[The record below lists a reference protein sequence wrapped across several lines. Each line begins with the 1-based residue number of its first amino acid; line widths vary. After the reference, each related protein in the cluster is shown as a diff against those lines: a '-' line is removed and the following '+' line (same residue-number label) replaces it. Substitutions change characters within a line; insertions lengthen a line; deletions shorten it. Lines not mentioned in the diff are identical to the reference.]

1 MHFHRGNKGR
11 GPGPRMRG
19 EGGFGPGF
27 GAGFGEGFGRGFGP
41 GAGGGGGGH
50 RRGKRFAGEEL
61 RLMVLGLLAEKAPQH
76 GYQLIRSFA
85 AKSGD
90 AYTPSPGVLYPLLTL
105 LADMGLVEEVGG
117 EGTSRRS
124 YGLTEA
130 GRTEIEAKRAVAD
143 AAFARLAAMAEQAGR
158 ADAAPIKR
166 AMMNLRTA
174 SMQRMVRGDADS
186 ETALA
191 IAALLDEVA
200 QKIERL

>member
-1 MHFHRGNKGR
+1 MHFHKGKRGH
-11 GPGPRMRG
+11 GPSPRMRG
-19 EGGFGPGF
+19 GE
-27 GAGFGEGFGRGFGP
+27 FGEHFGRGFRDGFGGGP
-41 GAGGGGGGH
+41 GGGGGMGG

-61 RLMVLGLLAEKAPQH
+61 RLMVLGLLAEEAPQH

-105 LADMGLVEEVGG
+105 LADMGLVEEVGA

-124 YGLTEA
+124 YGLTDA
-130 GRTEIEAKRAVAD
+130 GRTEIEAKRAVID
-143 AAFARLAAMAEQAGR
+143 GAFARLAAMAEQAGR

-174 SMQRMVRGDADS
+174 SMQRMMRGDASS
-186 ETALA
+186 ETALS

>member
-1 MHFHRGNKGR
+1 MHFHKGNRGH
-11 GPGPRMRG
+11 GPSPRMRG
-19 EGGFGPGF
+19 NE
-27 GAGFGEGFGRGFGP
+27 FGEHFGRGFGGGFGHGP
-41 GAGGGGGGH
+41 GGGGGP

-61 RLMVLGLLAEKAPQH
+61 RLMVLGLLAEEAPQH

-90 AYTPSPGVLYPLLTL
+90 AYSPSPGVLYPLLTL
-105 LADMGLVEEVGG
+105 LADMGLAEEVAA
-117 EGTSRRS
+117 EGSSRRS
-124 YGLTEA
+124 YALTEA
-130 GRTEIEAKRAVAD
+130 GRAEVEAKRSVID

-158 ADAAPIKR
+158 TDAAPIKR

-174 SMQRMVRGDADS
+174 SMQRMTRGDADS

-191 IAALLDEVA
+191 IAALLDEAA

>member
-1 MHFHRGNKGR
+1 MHFHKGNKGR

-27 GAGFGEGFGRGFGP
+27 GAGFGEGFGRGP
-41 GAGGGGGGH
+41 GGGGGGGH

-61 RLMVLGLLAEKAPQH
+61 RLMVLGLLAEEAPQH

-124 YGLTEA
+124 YGLTDA
-130 GRTEIEAKRAVAD
+130 GRAEIEAKCAVID
-143 AAFARLAAMAEQAGR
+143 GAFARLAAMAEQAGR
-158 ADAAPIKR
+158 ADAGPIKR

-174 SMQRMVRGDADS
+174 SMQRMMRGDADS

-191 IAALLDEVA
+191 IAALLDEAA
-200 QKIERL
+200 QKIERLP

>member
-1 MHFHRGNKGR
+1 MHFHKGNKGR

-27 GAGFGEGFGRGFGP
+27 GAGFGEGFGRGP
-41 GAGGGGGGH
+41 GGGGGGGH

-61 RLMVLGLLAEKAPQH
+61 RLMVLGLLAEEAPQH

-124 YGLTEA
+124 YGLTDA
-130 GRTEIEAKRAVAD
+130 GRAEIEAKRAVID
-143 AAFARLAAMAEQAGR
+143 GAFARLAAMAEQAGR
-158 ADAAPIKR
+158 ADAGPIKR

-174 SMQRMVRGDADS
+174 SMQRMMRGDADS

-191 IAALLDEVA
+191 IAALLDEAA
-200 QKIERL
+200 QKIERLP

>member
-1 MHFHRGNKGR
+1 
-11 GPGPRMRG
+11 MRG
-19 EGGFGPGF
+19 ESGFGPGF
-27 GAGFGEGFGRGFGP
+27 GAGFGEGFGRGFGGGP
-41 GAGGGGGGH
+41 GGGGGG

-61 RLMVLGLLAEKAPQH
+61 RLMVLGLLAEEAPQH

-124 YGLTEA
+124 YGLTDA
-130 GRTEIEAKRAVAD
+130 GRTEIEAKRAVID
-143 AAFARLAAMAEQAGR
+143 GAFARLAAMAEQAGR

-174 SMQRMVRGDADS
+174 SMQRMMRGDASS
-186 ETALA
+186 ETALS